1 MSAEAFARI
10 LRLPLSMSPFSKYS
24 NTLVCGFHEEIPSS
38 AHPKSAQMYIL
49 SLRPNPL
56 LVQKPT
62 LVNLK
67 LLFRHSVQKP
77 PKLLFLSGF

>member
-1 MSAEAFARI
+1 
-10 LRLPLSMSPFSKYS
+10 
-24 NTLVCGFHEEIPSS
+24 
-38 AHPKSAQMYIL
+38 MYIL